1 MELSTERLKIIPL
14 TLHQFKL
21 LLDGI
26 DKMEKELK
34 LNASNECLDDH
45 TQEAM
50 KGLYKEAVKNSDRY
64 CWYTN
69 WQIILKSENKA
80 IGSACFMKC
89 PDENGEVEIG
99 YGINST
105 YQNNGYMTEAAQAI
119 CEWAISQHDVSII
132 IAETEKDNI
141 ASHRVL
147 KKCGMEKYKETDE
160 EIWWRMKVAE

>member
-14 TLHQFKL
+14 TLQQFKL

-26 DKMEKELK
+26 DKLEKELK
-34 LNASNECLDDH
+34 LSASNECLDGD

-50 KGLYKEAVKNSDRY
+50 EGLYQEAVKNEDRY
-64 CWYTN
+64 FWCTN

-89 PDENGEVEIG
+89 PDGNGEVEIG

-105 YQNNGYMTEAAQAI
+105 YQKNGYMTEAAQAI

-132 IAETEKDNI
+132 SAETEKDNI

-147 KKCGMEKYKETDE
+147 QKCGMEKYKETDE
-160 EIWWRMKVAE
+160 EIWWRIKVAE

>member
-14 TLHQFKL
+14 TLNQFKL

-34 LNASNECLDDH
+34 LSASNECLDGH

-50 KGLYKEAVKNSDRY
+50 EGLYQEAVKNRDRY
-64 CWYTN
+64 FWYTN

-147 KKCGMEKYKETDE
+147 QKCGMEKYKETDE
-160 EIWWRMKVAE
+160 GIWWRMKGAE

>member
-26 DKMEKELK
+26 GEMEKELK
-34 LNASNECLDDH
+34 LSTSNECLDGD

-50 KGLYKEAVKNSDRY
+50 EGLYQEAVKNREKY
-64 CWYTN
+64 IWYTN

-105 YQNNGYMTEAAQAI
+105 YQNNGYMTEAARAI
-119 CEWAISQHDVSII
+119 CEWAISQLDVSLI

-141 ASHRVL
+141 ASHKVL
-147 KKCGMEKYKETDE
+147 QKCGMEKYKETGE
-160 EIWWRMKVAE
+160 GIWWRIKAVD

>member
-14 TLHQFKL
+14 TLQQFKL

-34 LNASNECLDDH
+34 LSASNECLDGH

-50 KGLYKEAVKNSDRY
+50 EGLYQEAVKNEDRY
-64 CWYTN
+64 FWCTN

-105 YQNNGYMTEAAQAI
+105 YQNNGYMTEAAQGI
-119 CEWAISQHDVSII
+119 CEWAINQHDVSII

-147 KKCGMEKYKETDE
+147 QKCGMEKYKETDE

>member
-14 TLHQFKL
+14 TLRQFKL

-34 LNASNECLDDH
+34 LSASNECLDGH

-50 KGLYKEAVKNSDRY
+50 KGLYKESVKNKDRY

-69 WQIILKSENKA
+69 WQIVLKSENKA

-160 EIWWRMKVAE
+160 RIWWRMKVAE